1 MCRSLSENA
10 WLKKG
15 ASGKGADRDWSP
27 NSGMKVLSKVLTVCL
42 LLGLGLGM
50 AGGCGEKP
58 KAKKQAGGDAGATQ
72 AAPAAAKEK
81 ESAGPL
87 PAIDPLTKMTLDGGR
102 IEVFS
107 PQGWFRAPRSS
118 SYLVRY
124 TTGPQKT
131 HPAVTVLAGDPPGG
145 FTAVTADNHGDFVAA
160 IAAGL
165 DAGSI
170 LKKPVALDVGPHL
183 AATWVSKGEAKV
195 SGLTQP
201 VERSHVAVVV
211 GGRMYTIEAEAA
223 KGRVDAASRAA
234 ARAVAAALAVPAPV
248 EPEPE
253 PAAAEPATQE
263 KAEPAETEKVEEA
276 KAEPV
281 PAEPE
286 PAAAE

>member
-1 MCRSLSENA
+1 MRRSLSEHA
-10 WLKKG
+10 WLKN
-15 ASGKGADRDWSP
+15 A
-27 NSGMKVLSKVLTVCL
+27 LTACL
-42 LLGLGLGM
+42 LLGLGM

-58 KAKKQAGGDAGATQ
+58 KGEKQAGGDAGATE
-72 AAPAAAKEK
+72 AVPAAAKEK
-81 ESAGPL
+81 EPAGSL

-131 HPAVTVLAGDPPGG
+131 HPAVTVLAGDPPSG
-145 FTAVTADNHGDFVAA
+145 FTAVTAENHGDFVAA
-160 IAAGL
+160 VAAGL
-165 DAGSI
+165 DEGGI
-170 LKKPVALDVGPHL
+170 LKKPAALDVGPHL

-234 ARAVAAALAVPAPV
+234 ARAVAAALAVPAPA
-248 EPEPE
+248 EPE
-253 PAAAEPATQE
+253 PAPAPEEPAVQE
-263 KAEPAETEKVEEA
+263 KAEPAETQKAEEA
-276 KAEPV
+276 QVEQ
-281 PAEPE
+281 
-286 PAAAE
+286 AAAE

>member
-1 MCRSLSENA
+1 MRSSLSEHA
-10 WLKKG
+10 WLKTS
-15 ASGKGADRDWSP
+15 ASGV
-27 NSGMKVLSKVLTVCL
+27 KVLPKIVVAGL
-42 LLGLGLGM
+42 LLGLGM

-58 KAKKQAGGDAGATQ
+58 NGKKQAGGDAGATQ

-81 ESAGPL
+81 EPAGPL
-87 PAIDPLTKMTLDGGR
+87 PAIDPLTKMMLDGGR

-145 FTAVTADNHGDFVAA
+145 FTAVTADNHDDFVAA
-160 IAAGL
+160 VAAGL

-170 LKKPVALDVGPHL
+170 LKKPAALGAGPHL

-223 KGRVDAASRAA
+223 KGPVDTASRAA
-234 ARAVAAALAVPAPV
+234 ARAVAAALAVPAPA
-248 EPEPE
+248 ETE
-253 PAAAEPATQE
+253 PAAAEPAAEEAQ
-263 KAEPAETEKVEEA
+263 AEPA
-276 KAEPV
+276 

>member
-1 MCRSLSENA
+1 MRRSLSEHA
-10 WLKKG
+10 LLKKS
-15 ASGKGADRDWSP
+15 ASGT
-27 NSGMKVLSKVLTVCL
+27 KVLSKVLTVCL
-42 LLGLGLGM
+42 LLGLGM
-50 AGGCGEKP
+50 ACGCGEKP
-58 KAKKQAGGDAGATQ
+58 KAKKQAGGDAGETQ

-81 ESAGPL
+81 EKEPAGPL

-160 IAAGL
+160 VAAGL

-170 LKKPVALDVGPHL
+170 LKKPAALDAGPHL

-234 ARAVAAALAVPAPV
+234 ARAVAAALAVPAPA
-248 EPEPE
+248 EPE
-253 PAAAEPATQE
+253 PAAAEPA
-263 KAEPAETEKVEEA
+263 AEEKVEEA
-276 KAEPV
+276 QAEPA

>member
-1 MCRSLSENA
+1 
-10 WLKKG
+10 
-15 ASGKGADRDWSP
+15 
-27 NSGMKVLSKVLTVCL
+27 
-42 LLGLGLGM
+42 M
-50 AGGCGEKP
+50 AVGCGEKP
-58 KAKKQAGGDAGATQ
+58 KAKKKATGSAVATP
-72 AAPAAAKEK
+72 AAPAGEAAAKEK
-81 ESAGPL
+81 EPAGPL

-145 FTAVTADNHGDFVAA
+145 FTEVTADNQSDFVAA
-160 IAAGL
+160 VAAGL

-170 LKKPVALDVGPHL
+170 LKKPAALDVGPHL

-195 SGLTQP
+195 GGLTQP

-211 GGRMYTIEAEAA
+211 DGRLYTVESEAV

-234 ARAVAAALAVPAPV
+234 ARAVAAAITVPTPA
-248 EPEPE
+248 EPE
-253 PAAAEPATQE
+253 AEPAEPAPADPEQAAPAVE
-263 KAEPAETEKVEEA
+263 EKAEAKAEPAEA
-276 KAEPV
+276 
-281 PAEPE
+281 E
-286 PAAAE
+286 PAATE

>member
-1 MCRSLSENA
+1 MRRSLSEYA
-10 WLKKG
+10 CLEKG
-15 ASGKGADRDWSP
+15 SRRDWSP
-27 NSGMKVLSKVLTVCL
+27 NSGMKVLSNVLTVCL
-42 LLGLGLGM
+42 LLGLGM

-131 HPAVTVLAGDPPGG
+131 HPAITVLAGDPPGG

-160 IAAGL
+160 VAADL
-165 DAGSI
+165 DEGSI
-170 LKKPVALDVGPHL
+170 LKKPAALDVGPHL
-183 AATWVSKGEAKV
+183 AATWVSKGQAKV

-234 ARAVAAALAVPAPV
+234 ARAVAAALAVPTPA

-253 PAAAEPATQE
+253 PVEPTPEEPAAQE
-263 KAEPAETEKVEEA
+263 KAEAAGEEKAEDA
-276 KAEPV
+276 PAEPV